1 MNNYSELDDAARD
14 LLREMGNIGTG
25 NAVTSLSQMM
35 DCQVEISS
43 PRFSIIRYQMLY
55 EEIGRT
61 DEMQTGILV
70 EISGDLSGVFLFLLD
85 ETFTKVIL
93 DTLLGEKKRRL
104 MVLDELETSSICE
117 VGNIMCGSYIRALSQ
132 LLEIDIDV
140 SVPDLCVDMGGA
152 ILSVPL
158 SMILK
163 VSEDIL
169 LIEDT
174 FYIDG
179 ESFVGRILFFPELA
193 SLETVILKSRE

>member
-70 EISGDLSGVFLFLLD
+70 EISGDLGGVFLFLLD

-93 DTLLGEKKRRL
+93 DTLLGEKERRL
-104 MVLDELETSSICE
+104 MDLDELESSSICE